1 MAWPV
6 ARRFALVL
14 LLLFAAHVRD
24 GEGRMSE
31 REFAALLHRFRED
44 GRQLSDEQFH
54 VLYQQVN
61 TMFWSS
67 PDSIGTGASGLD
79 NATYSVILYEIP
91 PFVRLTDFEAVE
103 GDPGNVN
110 QTRTA
115 RNGGIS
121 GITIDFLSLV
131 EYHTGAHFRYYYPCR
146 KLDLQLTGKCD
157 AELVRRA
164 NASLAMLDSGI
175 SDEESVFVGGGRTL
189 CGSSNK
195 CFSAGA
201 HKISEA
207 LLINYYLTQPF
218 MMTGYRLATLAVP
231 SGLRTSHAS
240 FRLTFF
246 RLP

>member
-6 ARRFALVL
+6 ARRFALAL

-121 GITIDFLSLV
+121 GITGKGLLWAQAAL
-131 EYHTGAHFRYYYPCR
+131 HPAR
-146 KLDLQLTGKCD
+146 LQP
-157 AELVRRA
+157 
-164 NASLAMLDSGI
+164 
-175 SDEESVFVGGGRTL
+175 
-189 CGSSNK
+189 
-195 CFSAGA
+195 AGA
-201 HKISEA
+201 ACACKA
-207 LLINYYLTQPF
+207 
-218 MMTGYRLATLAVP
+218 
-231 SGLRTSHAS
+231 RTAG
-240 FRLTFF
+240 
-246 RLP
+246 